1 MAHSTIHTDT
11 AKESTLLTLTEYEC
25 ISARACERRGTEWAR
40 GGARVRLVKRKPT
53 GENCPSASRSE
64 VIIGGA
70 RPRMRRGAALALA
83 LALLATAAWTP
94 TGAAREKT
102 PNLDPTAGHR
112 LRGGA
117 PLFDTDD
124 DPSTIAPGPGE
135 IGPTAPA
142 PATALAVPEIP
153 KVLHV
158 VWKTEKLPK
167 FAEKYVK
174 SWTDNHPGWEVRR
187 WTDESMVEFVKEHFP
202 RDVAMFRSFPTG
214 VFRADT
220 FRYMLMSVIGGV
232 YADLDMESLRPID
245 PLLRGQRCLVG
256 QEPSAHAALIV
267 SVPRHACNAWLA
279 SAPGVPFWDEV
290 LSEVRTRSK
299 GVMSRWNPPSVTGP
313 EMLGAVMD
321 RTGHGDGGCG
331 LVDPPEA
338 LYPAVDKSAFNS
350 MRERCEGVA
359 PPAGGVRRRSTS
371 CVGWRPRG
379 RTRRSPA
386 WR

>member
-11 AKESTLLTLTEYEC
+11 AKESTLLALTEYEC

-142 PATALAVPEIP
+142 PATTRLRRGGPRAARAARAAAAE
-153 KVLHV
+153 
-158 VWKTEKLPK
+158 LPQRTRP
-167 FAEKYVK
+167 AGG
-174 SWTDNHPGWEVRR
+174 TQQRRRLPGE
-187 WTDESMVEFVKEHFP
+187 D
-202 RDVAMFRSFPTG
+202 DVTG
-214 VFRADT
+214 
-220 FRYMLMSVIGGV
+220 SG
-232 YADLDMESLRPID
+232 
-245 PLLRGQRCLVG
+245 
-256 QEPSAHAALIV
+256 AH
-267 SVPRHACNAWLA
+267 A
-279 SAPGVPFWDEV
+279 SAPALVQG
-290 LSEVRTRSK
+290 
-299 GVMSRWNPPSVTGP
+299 N
-313 EMLGAVMD
+313 
-321 RTGHGDGGCG
+321 GG
-331 LVDPPEA
+331 
-338 LYPAVDKSAFNS
+338 
-350 MRERCEGVA
+350 
-359 PPAGGVRRRSTS
+359 
-371 CVGWRPRG
+371 
-379 RTRRSPA
+379 
-386 WR
+386 